1 MVQKSRLMRAVTSGL
16 STGGSLALAFKLLN
30 WAEKAD
36 YLSPIVHP
44 LGHWRFDCPSFVLGL
59 LCGIALFLFIEA
71 WVTLRWAV
79 VSWLERP
86 VDRLVADLREEIG
99 DLRAELAQLRRE
111 VRELRR
117 EYRADSRASADSRLE
132 SHAGSRTGY
141 GSPTPSSTTR
151 GGQQSP
157 DPERDYS
164 VVDSAPAASGSAPAT
179 PLTWI
184 ERENI
189 CDRIGEFISNSLQGL
204 HRGTS
209 HRDQIPLPSRLWLIV
224 RDYQGQIYTPVK
236 VVKSWTSCK
245 ALVKRPGGGE
255 CGDSIFVGLP
265 SEREAR
271 RDRAMSVFRQPPWL
285 SDRPP
290 LVFAGGSVLS
300 DYPVCLWVLDPEE
313 GGTTSLQVIQIC
325 YLEGKVLVAVPFA
338 VWHKA
343 VNRRILPPSSL
354 TRPTLI
360 EVQAASADDRS
371 VAEGDFYLKLWVGF
385 LRDSYADQLE
395 IFEECD
401 CEFFFDEEL
410 QTRLPLAHA
419 LVEISQ
425 EHFAFFSADG
435 TDGAPLTASEQ
446 MAAGLEDEEELADA
460 GSPTAKRLQ
469 RLEETMVDIS
479 SQLKQMVK
487 PKASAAGPKRK
498 AKGKASAPL
507 KAKEK
512 AAGGTTS
519 PGDLRGQFPLLDGG
533 VAQAALQAGIPR
545 SSLEQ
550 MQHLMMRGKP
560 GAQMKDL
567 NSKVQPDPLSEDEPT
582 AGEDMPD
589 PDAAGFAEPRDPV
602 SSTLDKLA
610 AIVEILTEDR
620 KKKQAASRLDAA
632 LDGTYAT
639 SSDAP
644 LTGAGKKAAAAR
656 RALMAAYDDQPHEIS
671 NLIERQMFED
681 LNCLTLGPGMAAKGL
696 NARAWVEFR
705 SKVSNY
711 RTSVYSSWS
720 VAGILDSLISG
731 NVAKARARACVLL
744 LMLDQASIDKG
755 SWTLAG
761 ELALEPPPPFSSF
774 SQHQAPAIH
783 DGESPFSKLLD
794 PRWAELAMTHLKD
807 TEDYLS
813 KRRALGRP
821 GTVKP
826 KDGMGEE
833 GAEGETRRRA
843 KPKPKP
849 KAPALGSGES

>member
-1 MVQKSRLMRAVTSGL
+1 
-16 STGGSLALAFKLLN
+16 
-30 WAEKAD
+30 
-36 YLSPIVHP
+36 
-44 LGHWRFDCPSFVLGL
+44 
-59 LCGIALFLFIEA
+59 
-71 WVTLRWAV
+71 
-79 VSWLERP
+79 
-86 VDRLVADLREEIG
+86 
-99 DLRAELAQLRRE
+99 
-111 VRELRR
+111 
-117 EYRADSRASADSRLE
+117 
-132 SHAGSRTGY
+132 
-141 GSPTPSSTTR
+141 
-151 GGQQSP
+151 
-157 DPERDYS
+157 
-164 VVDSAPAASGSAPAT
+164 
-179 PLTWI
+179 
-184 ERENI
+184 
-189 CDRIGEFISNSLQGL
+189 
-204 HRGTS
+204 
-209 HRDQIPLPSRLWLIV
+209 
-224 RDYQGQIYTPVK
+224 
-236 VVKSWTSCK
+236 
-245 ALVKRPGGGE
+245 
-255 CGDSIFVGLP
+255 
-265 SEREAR
+265 
-271 RDRAMSVFRQPPWL
+271 MSVFRQPPWL

-533 VAQAALQAGIPR
+533 VTQAALQAGIPR

-632 LDGTYAT
+632 LDGTYAS

-774 SQHQAPAIH
+774 SQHRAPAIH